1 MNNYLLNRRIL
12 LKIFMFFVMFFWF
25 IWVSNAA
32 TIYSTSEGG
41 SWSSAS
47 TWEWWIIPW
56 ENDDVIVI
64 WHKSISI

>member
-1 MNNYLLNRRIL
+1 
-12 LKIFMFFVMFFWF
+12 MFFVMFFWF